1 MAHVLWH
8 WAPRGWLLGQC
19 LSVADYVRG
28 PEDHPRDDRRRSGL
42 MLPALYWLEQA
53 EVELSG
59 LT

>member
-1 MAHVLWH
+1 M
-8 WAPRGWLLGQC
+8 
-19 LSVADYVRG
+19 SVADYVTG
-28 PEDHPRDDRRRSGL
+28 PEGHLRGDRRRSGL